1 MIETLGHLG
10 STLAKFF
17 GDSGT
22 CGMSTRQQEQVRN
35 SVFGMQSFSSL
46 IPYEAYDER
55 GLFLS
60 ANSMGFTLEAMPL
73 VGGDDASINMLQN
86 IIEETLIEGA
96 SIQFLLFAD
105 HRIDPFLSKWAS
117 GRNKDEMY
125 KEIAHRRTSYFKNTQ
140 KISPRIFRLFISY
153 SIPVSGQDADLSEKL
168 LKIRDKLL
176 KHLSAITY
184 VFSWKAE
191 DLIKTV
197 GGMVNFN
204 LGTESVK
211 RTWNPFQPL
220 NSQIP
225 TGGQIEIEEENL
237 IWKNEQNVAFRS
249 YRVVDTPEYWSP
261 FSMGNLIGDMF
272 RDRFQIHHPFYL
284 HYGVHMPKQ
293 EKALS
298 SFRVRSQLIEN
309 QGKSSA
315 LIRLIPELVTELK
328 ECDYVR
334 RALHDGAKFVWTQL
348 SVGIWSE
355 EEKISE
361 ASQALKSLF
370 NINHFSIAENRC
382 LHLPHFLSSLP
393 MAWSEYYQDLNELEV
408 LKTTISTECVNFMP
422 MQGEWMGTPTPG
434 MLLMGRRG
442 QLMNW
447 NPFDNNAGNYN
458 CIVVGRSGSGKSVF
472 MQEMLLNGLSMN
484 SNVFVIDVGRS
495 FEKLCD
501 VLKGQ
506 KIEFSKDAR
515 ICLNPFS
522 TISIESQEDRETAFT
537 FLKSIISSMAAPSQ
551 GTSDLENALIEKAVI
566 NAWKEKGRSSTITD
580 VARWLNED
588 GDKKARTLSVMLT
601 PYTKDGVYAKYFEG
615 ENDVNFSNPMV
626 LIELEELKGKK
637 DLQSVVLQLFIM
649 TIANRAFLGDRRT
662 PFYICIDEAWDLLK
676 AKQTREFIETLA
688 RRLRKYHG
696 SLLVGTQS
704 IDDFF
709 LSPGAQ
715 AAFENSDWMCLL
727 SQKKSSINQLF
738 ESGKI
743 GSNESMLQA
752 LESVTTRHGEYSEI
766 MICDADSN
774 FSIARLIL
782 DPFSELLFSTK
793 AEEFYQIKQRTSQGS
808 SIVEAINAILEEK
821 GR

>member
-10 STLAKFF
+10 STLAKLF
-17 GDSGT
+17 GDSGS
-22 CGMSTRQQEQVRN
+22 CGMSTHQKKKVRN

-46 IPYEAYDER
+46 IPYEAYDKR
-55 GLFLS
+55 GLFIN
-60 ANSMGFTLEAMPL
+60 AHSMGFTLEALPL

-86 IIEETLIEGA
+86 IVEETLVEGA
-96 SIQFLLFAD
+96 SIQFLLLAD
-105 HRIDPFLSKWAS
+105 HRIDPFLAKWAS
-117 GRNKDEMY
+117 GRSRDETY
-125 KEIAHRRTSYFKNTQ
+125 REIVQKRMSYFKNTK
-140 KISPRIFRLFISY
+140 KISPRIFRLIISY
-153 SIPVSGQDADLSEKL
+153 SIPVDGQDADLSEKL
-168 LKIRDKLL
+168 LKIKDKLL
-176 KHLSAITY
+176 KHLSAITH

-191 DLIKTV
+191 NLIRTV

-211 RTWNPFQPL
+211 RTWNPFQSL

-225 TGGQIEIEEENL
+225 TGGQVEIEEENL
-237 IWKNEQNVAFRS
+237 IWKNDQNVAFRS

-272 RDRFQIHHPFYL
+272 RDRFQISHPFYL
-284 HYGVHMPKQ
+284 HYGVHMPRQ

-298 SFRVRSQLIEN
+298 AFRVRSQLIEN

-315 LIRLIPELVTELK
+315 LIRLIPELVSELK

-348 SVGIWSE
+348 SIGLWSE

-382 LHLPHFLSSLP
+382 LHLPHFLSNLP
-393 MAWSEYYQDLNELEV
+393 MAWSEYCQDLNELEV

-422 MQGEWMGTPTPG
+422 MQGEWMGTQTPG

-458 CIVVGRSGSGKSVF
+458 CVVVGRSGSGKSVF
-472 MQEMLLNGLSMN
+472 MQEMLLNGLSMK
-484 SNVFVIDVGRS
+484 SHVFVIDVGRS

-501 VLKGQ
+501 VLNGQ

-580 VARWLNED
+580 VARWLSED
-588 GDKKARTLSVMLT
+588 GDEKARTLSTMLT

-743 GSNESMLQA
+743 GFNESMLQA

-793 AEEFYQIKQRTSQGS
+793 AEEFYQIKQRTSQGAT
-808 SIVEAINAILEEK
+808 IVEAINAILEEK